1 MENHIK
7 MTPKDFFM
15 HLLGFLALYASIISF
30 IVLFFQYINVF
41 FPDKLNFY
49 FTAVINIIHQASAAL
64 LVVFAV
70 FLLIT
75 WLIEKDFAKNPD
87 KRDLKFRKWLIYFT
101 LFASAVTIIV
111 DLIRL
116 VYDFLS
122 GGLTTS
128 FFLKVMVV
136 LLVAAGVFSY
146 YFWDL
151 RRKIDKKY
159 NLPKIIALISII
171 IVLGGITVGFFIGG
185 SPAVQRQRKADDIRV
200 GHLQEIQ
207 TQIVNYWQLKEK
219 LPTALTDLTDSISG
233 FKPLV
238 DPETNSAYEY
248 TITSPLAF
256 ELCATFNTISL
267 NNSSNTVGNPML
279 SQPANYYGNDPY
291 SENWSHSAGRVCFS
305 RTIDSQLYKLD
316 PNVKVIK

>member
-1 MENHIK
+1 MDNHLK
-7 MTPKDFFM
+7 MTPKDFFI

-30 IVLFFQYINVF
+30 IVLFFQYINVL

-49 FTAVINIIHQASAAL
+49 FTAIINIIHQASAAL
-64 LVVFAV
+64 LIVFAV

-75 WLIEKDFAKNPD
+75 WLIEKDFAKTPD

-128 FFLKVMVV
+128 FSLKVIIV
-136 LLVAAGVFSY
+136 LLVATGAFGY

-151 RRKIDKKY
+151 KRTSNKKY
-159 NLPKIIALISII
+159 QLPKIVAWISIL
-171 IVLGGITVGFFIGG
+171 IVLGGISAGFFIGG
-185 SPAVQRQRKADDIRV
+185 SPAIQRQRKADDIRI

-207 TQIVNYWQLKEK
+207 AQIINYWQLKEK
-219 LPTALTDLTDSISG
+219 LPPQLADLKDSISG
-233 FKPLV
+233 FEQPL
-238 DPETNSAYEY
+238 DPETKVPYEY
-248 TITSPLAF
+248 TIASPLAF
-256 ELCATFNTISL
+256 DLCATFNTVSL
-267 NNSSNTVGNPML
+267 NNNSNTAGNPVMPR
-279 SQPANYYGNDPY
+279 SAVYYGNDPY
-291 SENWSHSAGRVCFS
+291 SQNWSHNAGRTCFS
-305 RTIDSQLYKLD
+305 RTIDPQLYKLNS
-316 PNVKVIK
+316 PIIK